1 MNILSI
7 DTSGQLLSIALL
19 KNDSLTEESYSSD
32 KKHSENILP
41 LLKKLMDKSDINFG
55 DLNGV
60 AFGAGPGSFTGV
72 RIAAGV
78 AYGIA
83 YAHNSVSYTHLT
95 LPTIRMV

>member
-41 LLKKLMDKSDINFG
+41 LLKKLMDKKQSKRYLG
-55 DLNGV
+55 LS
-60 AFGAGPGSFTGV
+60 PE
-72 RIAAGV
+72 
-78 AYGIA
+78 Y
-83 YAHNSVSYTHLT
+83 
-95 LPTIRMV
+95 

>member
-41 LLKKLMDKSDINFG
+41 LLKKLMDKKQSKRYLG
-55 DLNGV
+55 LSLG
-60 AFGAGPGSFTGV
+60 
-72 RIAAGV
+72 
-78 AYGIA
+78 Y
-83 YAHNSVSYTHLT
+83 
-95 LPTIRMV
+95 

>member
-41 LLKKLMDKSDINFG
+41 LLKKL
-55 DLNGV
+55 NG
-60 AFGAGPGSFTGV
+60 
-72 RIAAGV
+72 
-78 AYGIA
+78 
-83 YAHNSVSYTHLT
+83 
-95 LPTIRMV
+95 

>member
-41 LLKKLMDKSDINFG
+41 LLKNLMDKSDINFS
-55 DLNGV
+55 DLNGGVITLSAPRTLNDPV
-60 AFGAGPGSFTGV
+60 ACKHSAL
-72 RIAAGV
+72 R
-78 AYGIA
+78 
-83 YAHNSVSYTHLT
+83 
-95 LPTIRMV
+95 